1 MTCRGDPI
9 GVHFMSRATE
19 TVAPPNLSCHPE
31 RRSRSPER
39 SEGEG
44 SLCPAS
50 QTLRGVY
57 PERSEWAQGDK
68 RRQAAQVGRP
78 GTSVSVN
85 TYGGKP
91 WPLAGAMCPWHWV
104 EPMDGI
110 LNINKTTG
118 MTSHDVVA
126 SIRRLLK
133 QKRVGHAGTLDPAAS
148 GVLPICIGKG
158 TRVAEYLSE
167 SGKAYQAEIVFGVE
181 TDTYDSEGAIVRTAS
196 TTDLTR
202 ARIEQVLQHFTGQ
215 QMQLPPRYSAIKLQ
229 GQPAYKLA
237 RAGED
242 ITLKPRPIT
251 IYRLE
256 VIDWLA
262 PRLILAVEC
271 SKGTYIRS
279 LAHDIGEQLGCGA
292 YLAALV
298 RTRSGPFSLAE
309 SITLEQLAGAV
320 AEDNGQ
326 RAARFIYPLDIALQ
340 QYPALRLDD
349 VTVERVLH
357 GNAFTYDERTHAD
370 LARVYDSAGRFLA
383 IASWDGQRDLWQ
395 PRKVFL

>member
-1 MTCRGDPI
+1 M
-9 GVHFMSRATE
+9 
-19 TVAPPNLSCHPE
+19 
-31 RRSRSPER
+31 SRSPSLR
-39 SEGEG
+39 EGEG

-68 RRQAAQVGRP
+68 RRQAAQVDRP

-91 WPLAGAMCPWHWV
+91 WPLAGAMCHWH
-104 EPMDGI
+104 ENKPMDGI
-110 LNINKTTG
+110 LNINKATG

-148 GVLPICIGKG
+148 GVLPICIGQG

-167 SGKAYQAEIVFGVE
+167 SGKAYRAEIIFGVE
-181 TDTYDSEGAIVRTAS
+181 TDTYDSEGVVVRTAS
-196 TTDLTR
+196 AADLTR
-202 ARIEQVLQHFTGQ
+202 AQIEQALQRFTGQ

-229 GQPAYKLA
+229 GKPAYKLA

-242 ITLKPRPIT
+242 ISLAPRPIT

-256 VIDWLA
+256 VIDWL
-262 PRLILAVEC
+262 PPCLTLAIEC

-279 LAHDIGEQLGCGA
+279 LAHDAGEQLGCGA
-292 YLAALV
+292 HLAALV
-298 RTRSGPFSLAE
+298 RTRSGPFSLLSGCCTAIRSNTTSISAPTSRGSTTRPGASWPSRPGMSSTACGSPGKYCCRVSYTLLLARGGCGTISLSIQGKFARE
-309 SITLEQLAGAV
+309 SGGSINNRQW
-320 AEDNGQ
+320 NGQ
-326 RAARFIYPLDIALQ
+326 LPITTAHLTRRQ
-340 QYPALRLDD
+340 G
-349 VTVERVLH
+349 T
-357 GNAFTYDERTHAD
+357 RT
-370 LARVYDSAGRFLA
+370 
-383 IASWDGQRDLWQ
+383 ICN
-395 PRKVFL
+395 